1 MTRILIFGATGMLG
15 NAMLRYF
22 AECDG
27 ITVAGTSRSARAA
40 ALLPAAVQPLLI
52 SGVDAGE
59 PDSLLRA
66 VGTFQ
71 PTMLVNAMGLV
82 KQLADA
88 NDPLAALPMNALL
101 PHRLQLLAAAA
112 GARLVHVSTDCVF
125 TGKAGHYRE
134 DDVPDAVDLYGRSKL
149 LGEVG
154 GHANAV
160 TLRTSIIGR
169 ELGSVHGLVDWF
181 LAQHGS
187 VKGYVRAIFS
197 GVPTVELARI
207 VHQHVLPDASLHG
220 VYHVAAAPI
229 CKFDLLHLIARTF
242 GHEIEIV
249 RDESVVIDRSLDA
262 SRFNMA
268 TGYSAPAWPD
278 LIERMQRFG

>member
-1 MTRILIFGATGMLG
+1 MTRILILGATGMLG

-22 AECDG
+22 ARCDG
-27 ITVAGTSRSARAA
+27 IAVAGTSRSARAA
-40 ALLPAAVQPLLI
+40 ALLPPDVQSLLI

-66 VGTFQ
+66 VATFR
-71 PTMLVNAMGLV
+71 PTVLVNAMGLV

-101 PHRLQLLAAAA
+101 PHRLRLLAAAA
-112 GARLVHVSTDCVF
+112 GARLIHVSTDCVF
-125 TGKAGHYRE
+125 TGKAGRYRE

-149 LGEVG
+149 LGEVD
-154 GHANAV
+154 GHANAI

-169 ELGSVHGLVDWF
+169 ELGHAHGLVDWF

-187 VKGYVRAIFS
+187 VKGYARAIFS

-207 VHQHVLPDASLHG
+207 VHRHVLPDPLLHG
-220 VYHVAAAPI
+220 VYHVAAEPI

-242 GHEIEIV
+242 GHDIEIV
-249 RDESVVIDRSLDA
+249 RDERVVIDRSLDA
-262 SRFNMA
+262 SRFNAA
-268 TGYSAPAWPD
+268 TGYSPPPWPD
-278 LIERMQRFG
+278 LIERMHRFS